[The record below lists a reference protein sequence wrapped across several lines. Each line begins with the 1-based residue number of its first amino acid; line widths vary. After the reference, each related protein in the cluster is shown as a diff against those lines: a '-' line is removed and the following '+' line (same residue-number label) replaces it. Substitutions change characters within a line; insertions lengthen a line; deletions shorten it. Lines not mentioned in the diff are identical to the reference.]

1 MIVEAHSVSADL
13 HRPSLP
19 ETGDALGARRAG
31 KGSARAGTLSGYE
44 VIAHMKQAIR
54 LVAVLA
60 AAACA
65 LASLAQGKDPAEV
78 LKDIAALRTKRAS
91 EAREANKPLDV
102 NGLNAEIKAMALEA
116 TAGVD
121 PAKVDA
127 AQAYD
132 WAQVFSYAGKHK
144 ETCDLCAKF
153 VASNP
158 APERKFSA
166 QMLMLTSCNEL
177 GEGEMILMAL
187 PDVVLPNW
195 SASQQLLRAT
205 LSQYAGTILVD
216 KGLDAALKAID
227 DVASRVQY
235 ESPEDYANRV
245 FAATKARN
253 PKNPDGTPQTDEQIR
268 ATLLT
273 QGKGINDSLK
283 FSVVSKKASLLSE
296 GGRKST
302 AVALLDSYIAEVG
315 ADSAYGKRASTTR
328 TQLTIVGAV
337 APELVYDRKIGEFP
351 GLQAWRGKVVIVDF
365 TAHW

>member
-1 MIVEAHSVSADL
+1 
-13 HRPSLP
+13 
-19 ETGDALGARRAG
+19 
-31 KGSARAGTLSGYE
+31 
-44 VIAHMKQAIR
+44 MKQAIR

-65 LASLAQGKDPAEV
+65 LTSLAQGKDPAEV
-78 LKDIAALRTKRAS
+78 LKDIAALRTKRVT
-91 EAREANKPLDV
+91 EAREANKALDV
-102 NGLNAEIKAMALEA
+102 NALNAEIKAMALEA
-116 TAGVD
+116 IAGVD
-121 PAKVDA
+121 PGKVDVA
-127 AQAYD
+127 LAYD

-144 ETCDLCAKF
+144 ETCDLCAKY

-158 APERKFSA
+158 APERTFAA

-177 GEGEMILMAL
+177 GEGEMIFSTL

-205 LSQYAGTILVD
+205 VNQYAGTILED
-216 KGLDAALKAID
+216 KGLDAALVAID
-227 DVASRVQY
+227 LVASRVQY
-235 ESPEDYANRV
+235 ESPEDYANRL

-253 PKNPDGTPQTDEQIR
+253 PKNPDGSPQTDEQIR
-268 ATLLT
+268 ASLVT
-273 QGKGINDSLK
+273 QGKSINDSLR
-283 FSVVSKKASLLSE
+283 FSVISKKASLLSE
-296 GGRKST
+296 GGRRS
-302 AVALLDSYIAEVG
+302 AAIALLDSFIAEVG
-315 ADSAYGKRASTTR
+315 PESAYGKRASTTR